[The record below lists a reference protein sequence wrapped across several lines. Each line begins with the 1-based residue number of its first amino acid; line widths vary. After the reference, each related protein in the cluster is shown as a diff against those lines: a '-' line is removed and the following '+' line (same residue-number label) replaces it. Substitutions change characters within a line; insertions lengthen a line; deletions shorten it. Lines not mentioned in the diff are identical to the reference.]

1 MPLFA
6 GSDGSTKTVD
16 DAEKQ
21 PMEDRDTLTQWVAG
35 TIRRGEMDA
44 YQVKN
49 NSRSLD
55 GLGGLKAARR
65 RKGEILFVEDMS
77 LWLARTVK
85 QKEAMVLGAVLAIV
99 ALRILSMLS
108 SVLLPPLS
116 NLLH

>member
-1 MPLFA
+1 
-6 GSDGSTKTVD
+6 
-16 DAEKQ
+16 
-21 PMEDRDTLTQWVAG
+21 
-35 TIRRGEMDA
+35 MDA

-65 RKGEILFVEDMS
+65 RRGENLLVEDVG
-77 LWLARTVK
+77 LRLTRTLK

-99 ALRILSMLS
+99 ALRLFSVLS